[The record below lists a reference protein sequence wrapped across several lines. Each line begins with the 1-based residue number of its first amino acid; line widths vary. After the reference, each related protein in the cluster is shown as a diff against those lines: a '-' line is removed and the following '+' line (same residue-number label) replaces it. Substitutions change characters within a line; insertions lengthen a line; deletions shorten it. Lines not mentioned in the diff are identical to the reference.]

1 MNLVDVKRLDIS
13 GARFRV
19 RFKLP
24 NGCDCEVFLGRP
36 VCHSI
41 EPIARVLSHG
51 MDPLAAAEEPR
62 NGNNRVVSTVCSVGA
77 FPGRNNQVLT

>member
-1 MNLVDVKRLDIS
+1 MNLVDVKRPDIS

-36 VCHSI
+36 DCHSI

-51 MDPLAAAEEPR
+51 MDPLLPRKRLTTATIELSARFAA
-62 NGNNRVVSTVCSVGA
+62 
-77 FPGRNNQVLT
+77 